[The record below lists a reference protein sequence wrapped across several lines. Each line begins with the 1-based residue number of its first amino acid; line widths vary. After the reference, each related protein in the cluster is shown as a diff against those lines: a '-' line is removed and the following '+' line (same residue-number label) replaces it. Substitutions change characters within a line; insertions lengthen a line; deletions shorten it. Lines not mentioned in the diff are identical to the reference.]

1 MYTVY
6 LQKLNGF
13 QTWLATKQ
21 GHLCGRLIVYLG
33 VALLVLGVVMYSLKK
48 ISNKKAGIILI
59 AIGLLLDISQE
70 YTHRFTPKHFKEAI
84 ESQLLMTNTIKLKAP
99 KDIRHPYVIYLKASN
114 DLTKGK
120 TKLAKGRYNPDTGRL
135 VFKSAQEAPLY
146 GQEYLA
152 VNRLIRHKR
161 WQRDD
166 VLLGTYKNHMI
177 LQNGVNKRRYIY
189 LFNGA
194 SYRKLDLIEYQK
206 LHEN

>member
-13 QTWLATKQ
+13 QTWLATRQ
-21 GHLCGRLIVYLG
+21 GHLCSRLIVYLG
-33 VALLVLGVVMYSLKK
+33 VALLILGVVMYSLKK

-59 AIGLLLDISQE
+59 AIGLLFDMTQE

-84 ESQLLMTNTIKLKAP
+84 KTQLLMTNTIKLKAP

-120 TKLAKGRYNPDTGRL
+120 TKLAKGRYNPNTGRL
-135 VFKSAQEAPLY
+135 VFKPAQEAPLY

-152 VNRLIRHKR
+152 VNRLIRRKR

-166 VLLGTYKNHMI
+166 AMLGTYKNHMI
-177 LQNGVNKRRYIY
+177 LQNSVNKRRYIY

-194 SYRKLDLIEYQK
+194 SYHKLDLIEYQK